1 MSLNLLVYPP
11 PLGVCMGVFARYLG
25 YVPPNEARLKL
36 TASKVKSAGPSAK
49 AYKLA
54 DGAGM
59 YLLVHPSGAKYWRLK
74 YRIAGKEKLLALGV
88 YPEVSLAEARL
99 RRENARS
106 LVRDGRDPG
115 VAKQLQKNFLQNQ
128 DPETFEAVAREWYE
142 TKIADKSESYRVRT
156 LRILEKDLFPKLGAL
171 PISGI
176 TSQQLLETLRVVE
189 ERTVDIAHRAKQS
202 AGQVFRYAVATGRAE
217 RDIATDLT
225 GALRSRTVK
234 HSATILDP
242 SEIGQLLRSIDA
254 YSGSMVVKAALR
266 LSPLLFVR
274 PGELRTM
281 EWDEIDWQKS
291 RWEIPASKM
300 KMREPHVVPLANQ
313 SAEILKA
320 LRPLTG
326 QGAFVFPSARKGGR
340 PLSDNGVRTA
350 LRSLGYTNEQ
360 ITPHGFRAMART
372 LLDEELGFRID
383 YIEHQLAHT
392 VKDPLGRAYNRTKHL
407 DERIKMMQ
415 GWADYLDQL
424 RSRA

>member
-1 MSLNLLVYPP
+1 V
-11 PLGVCMGVFARYLG
+11 GVFARNAG

-36 TASKVKSAGPSAK
+36 TASKVKSAKPSAK

-88 YPEVSLAEARL
+88 YPEVSLAEARI

-106 LVRDGRDPG
+106 LIRDGRDPS

-128 DPETFEAVAREWYE
+128 NSETFEAVAREWYE

-156 LRILEKDLFPKLGAL
+156 LRILEKDLFPRLGTL

-189 ERTVDIAHRAKQS
+189 LRTVDIAHRAKQS
-202 AGQVFRYAVATGRAE
+202 VGQVFRYAVATGRAE

-225 GALRSRTVK
+225 GALKSRMVK

-242 SEIGQLLRSIDA
+242 SEIGQLLRSIDS
-254 YSGSMVVKAALR
+254 YSGSMVVKAALQ

-281 EWDEIDWQKS
+281 EWQGIYWDKR
-291 RWEIPASKM
+291 RWEIPSSKM
-300 KMREPHVVPLANQ
+300 KMREAHIVPLAKQ
-313 SAEILKA
+313 SVEVLAHME
-320 LRPLTG
+320 PLTG
-326 QGAFVFPSARKGGR
+326 RGCYVFPSARKGGR

-350 LRSLGYTNEQ
+350 LRSMGYNNEQ
-360 ITPHGFRAMART
+360 ISPHGFRAMART
-372 LLDEELGFRID
+372 LLDEELGFPVD
-383 YIEHQLAHT
+383 HIEQQLAHA

-407 DERIKMMQ
+407 DERAKMMQ
-415 GWADYLDQL
+415 RWADYLEEL
-424 RSRA
+424 KI

>member
-1 MSLNLLVYPP
+1 M
-11 PLGVCMGVFARYLG
+11 
-25 YVPPNEARLKL
+25 KL
-36 TASKVKSAGPSAK
+36 TASKVKSAKPSAK

-88 YPEVSLAEARL
+88 YPEVSLAEARI
-99 RRENARS
+99 RRDNAR
-106 LVRDGRDPG
+106 LLIRDGRDPG

-128 DPETFEAVAREWYE
+128 NSETFESVAREWFE
-142 TKIADKSESYRVRT
+142 TKIADKSESYRART

-171 PISGI
+171 AISDI
-176 TSQQLLETLRVVE
+176 TSRQLLETLRVVE

-217 RDIATDLT
+217 RDIATDLS
-225 GALRSRTVK
+225 GALKSRTVK
-234 HSATILDP
+234 HSATILDS

-254 YSGSMVVKAALR
+254 YSGSMVVRAALR

-281 EWDEIDWQKS
+281 QWDEIDWQKS

-313 SAEILKA
+313 SAEILEA

-326 QGAFVFPSARKGGR
+326 RGMFVFPSARKGGR

-407 DERIKMMQ
+407 SERTEMMRR
-415 GWADYLDQL
+415 WADYLDQL
-424 RSRA
+424 RRGR

>member
-1 MSLNLLVYPP
+1 
-11 PLGVCMGVFARYLG
+11 
-25 YVPPNEARLKL
+25 LKL
-36 TASKVKSAGPSAK
+36 TASTVKSAKPSAK
-49 AYKLA
+49 PYKLA

-59 YLLVHPSGAKYWRLK
+59 YLLVHPCGAKYWRLK

-88 YPEVSLAEARL
+88 YPEVSLAEARI
-99 RRENARS
+99 RRDNAR
-106 LVRDGRDPG
+106 LLIRDGRDPG
-115 VAKQLQKNFLQNQ
+115 VAKQLQKKFLQNQ
-128 DPETFEAVAREWYE
+128 NSETFEAVAREWFE

-171 PISGI
+171 AISDI
-176 TSQQLLETLRVVE
+176 TSRQLLETLRVVE
-189 ERTVDIAHRAKQS
+189 ARTVDIAHRAKQS

-217 RDIATDLT
+217 RDIATDLS
-225 GALRSRTVK
+225 GALKSQTVK

-242 SEIGQLLRSIDA
+242 VEIGQLLRSIDA
-254 YSGSMVVKAALR
+254 YSGSMVVRAALQ

-281 EWDEIDWQKS
+281 QWDEIDWQKS
-291 RWEIPASKM
+291 RWQIPASKM

-383 YIEHQLAHT
+383 YIEHQLAHV

-424 RSRA
+424 RRGR

>member
-1 MSLNLLVYPP
+1 M
-11 PLGVCMGVFARYLG
+11 
-25 YVPPNEARLKL
+25 KL
-36 TASKVKSAGPSAK
+36 TASKVKSAKPSAK

-88 YPEVSLAEARL
+88 YPEVSLAEARI
-99 RRENARS
+99 RRDNARS
-106 LVRDGRDPG
+106 LIRDGRDPS

-128 DPETFEAVAREWYE
+128 NTETFESLAREWFE

-171 PISGI
+171 AITDI
-176 TSQQLLETLRVVE
+176 TSRQLLETLRVVE
-189 ERTVDIAHRAKQS
+189 ARTVDIAHRAKQS
-202 AGQVFRYAVATGRAE
+202 AGQVFRYAVATGRAD

-225 GALRSRTVK
+225 GALKSRTIK
-234 HSATILDP
+234 HSATILDS

-254 YSGSMVVKAALR
+254 YSGSMVVRAALQ

-274 PGELRTM
+274 PGDLRTM
-281 EWDEIDWQKS
+281 QWDEIDWQKS

-326 QGAFVFPSARKGGR
+326 HGAFVFPSARKGGR

-383 YIEHQLAHT
+383 YIEHQLAHA

-424 RSRA
+424 RRGR

>member
-1 MSLNLLVYPP
+1 
-11 PLGVCMGVFARYLG
+11 MGVFARYLG

>member
-1 MSLNLLVYPP
+1 
-11 PLGVCMGVFARYLG
+11 MGVFAQNAD

-36 TASKVKSAGPSAK
+36 TASKVKSAKPSAK

-88 YPEVSLAEARL
+88 YPEVSLAEARI
-99 RRENARS
+99 RRDNAR
-106 LVRDGRDPG
+106 LLIRDGRDPG

-128 DPETFEAVAREWYE
+128 NSETFESVAREWFE
-142 TKIADKSESYRVRT
+142 TKIADKSESYRART

-171 PISGI
+171 AISDI
-176 TSQQLLETLRVVE
+176 TSRQLLETLRVVE

-217 RDIATDLT
+217 RDIATDLS
-225 GALRSRTVK
+225 GALKSRTVK
-234 HSATILDP
+234 HSATILDS

-254 YSGSMVVKAALR
+254 YSGSMVVRAALR

-281 EWDEIDWQKS
+281 QWDEIDWQKS
-291 RWEIPASKM
+291 CWEIPASKM

-313 SAEILKA
+313 SAEILEA

-326 QGAFVFPSARKGGR
+326 RGMFVFPSARKGGR

-407 DERIKMMQ
+407 SERTEMMRR
-415 GWADYLDQL
+415 WADYLDQL
-424 RSRA
+424 RRGR

>member
-1 MSLNLLVYPP
+1 M
-11 PLGVCMGVFARYLG
+11 
-25 YVPPNEARLKL
+25 KL
-36 TASKVKSAGPSAK
+36 TASKVKSAKPSAK

-88 YPEVSLAEARL
+88 YPEVSLAEARI
-99 RRENARS
+99 RRDNAR
-106 LVRDGRDPG
+106 LLIRDGRDPG

-128 DPETFEAVAREWYE
+128 NSETFEAVAREWFE

-171 PISGI
+171 AISDI
-176 TSQQLLETLRVVE
+176 ESRQLLETLRVVE
-189 ERTVDIAHRAKQS
+189 ARTVDIAHRAKQS
-202 AGQVFRYAVATGRAE
+202 AGQVFRYAVATGRAD
-217 RDIATDLT
+217 RDIATDLS
-225 GALRSRTVK
+225 GALKSRTVK

-242 SEIGQLLRSIDA
+242 VEIGQLLRSIDA
-254 YSGSMVVKAALR
+254 YSGSMVVRAALQ

-281 EWDEIDWQKS
+281 QWDELDWQKS

-313 SAEILKA
+313 SAEILEA

-326 QGAFVFPSARKGGR
+326 RGTFVFPSARKGGR

-350 LRSLGYTNEQ
+350 LRSL
-360 ITPHGFRAMART
+360 
-372 LLDEELGFRID
+372 
-383 YIEHQLAHT
+383 
-392 VKDPLGRAYNRTKHL
+392 
-407 DERIKMMQ
+407 
-415 GWADYLDQL
+415 
-424 RSRA
+424 

>member
-1 MSLNLLVYPP
+1 M
-11 PLGVCMGVFARYLG
+11 
-25 YVPPNEARLKL
+25 KL
-36 TASKVKSAGPSAK
+36 TASKVKSAKPSAK

-88 YPEVSLAEARL
+88 YPEVSLAEARI
-99 RRENARS
+99 RRDNAR
-106 LVRDGRDPG
+106 LLIRDGRDPG
-115 VAKQLQKNFLQNQ
+115 VAKQLQKKFLQNQ
-128 DPETFEAVAREWYE
+128 NSETFEAVAREWFE

-171 PISGI
+171 AISDI
-176 TSQQLLETLRVVE
+176 TSRQLLETLRVVE
-189 ERTVDIAHRAKQS
+189 ARTVDIAHRAKQS
-202 AGQVFRYAVATGRAE
+202 AGQVFRYAVATGRAD
-217 RDIATDLT
+217 RDIATDLS
-225 GALRSRTVK
+225 GALKSRTVK
-234 HSATILDP
+234 HSATILDS

-254 YSGSMVVKAALR
+254 YSGSMVVRAALR

-281 EWDEIDWQKS
+281 QWDEIDWQKS

-326 QGAFVFPSARKGGR
+326 RGMFVFPSARKGGR

-350 LRSLGYTNEQ
+350 LRSLGYNNEQ

-383 YIEHQLAHT
+383 YIEHQLAHA

-407 DERIKMMQ
+407 SERIEMMQ
-415 GWADYLDQL
+415 RWADYLDQL
-424 RSRA
+424 RRGR

>member
-1 MSLNLLVYPP
+1 M
-11 PLGVCMGVFARYLG
+11 
-25 YVPPNEARLKL
+25 KL
-36 TASKVKSAGPSAK
+36 TASKVKSAKPSAK

-106 LVRDGRDPG
+106 LIRDGRDPG

-128 DPETFEAVAREWYE
+128 NSETFEAVAREWFE

-171 PISGI
+171 AISDI
-176 TSQQLLETLRVVE
+176 TSRQLLETLRVVE
-189 ERTVDIAHRAKQS
+189 ARTVDIAHRAKQS
-202 AGQVFRYAVATGRAE
+202 AGQVFRYAVATGRAD

-225 GALRSRTVK
+225 GALKSRTVK
-234 HSATILDP
+234 HSATILDS

-254 YSGSMVVKAALR
+254 YSGSMVVRAALQ

-281 EWDEIDWQKS
+281 QWDEIDWQKS

-326 QGAFVFPSARKGGR
+326 HGAFVFPSARKGGR

-372 LLDEELGFRID
+372 LLDEELDFRID

-407 DERIKMMQ
+407 SERTEMMQ
-415 GWADYLDQL
+415 SWADYLDQL
-424 RSRA
+424 RRGR

>member
-1 MSLNLLVYPP
+1 M
-11 PLGVCMGVFARYLG
+11 
-25 YVPPNEARLKL
+25 KL
-36 TASKVKSAGPSAK
+36 TASTVKSAKPSAK
-49 AYKLA
+49 PYKLA

-88 YPEVSLAEARL
+88 YPEVSLAEARI
-99 RRENARS
+99 RRDNAR
-106 LVRDGRDPG
+106 LLIRDGRDPG
-115 VAKQLQKNFLQNQ
+115 VAKQLQKKILQNQ
-128 DPETFEAVAREWYE
+128 NSETFEAVAREWFE

-171 PISGI
+171 AISDI
-176 TSQQLLETLRVVE
+176 TSRQLLETLRVVE
-189 ERTVDIAHRAKQS
+189 ARTVDIAHRAKQS

-217 RDIATDLT
+217 RDIATDLS
-225 GALRSRTVK
+225 GALKSRTVK
-234 HSATILDP
+234 HSTTILDP
-242 SEIGQLLRSIDA
+242 VEIGQLLRSIDA
-254 YSGSMVVKAALR
+254 YSGSMVVRAALQ

-281 EWDEIDWQKS
+281 QWDEIDWQKS
-291 RWEIPASKM
+291 RWQIPASKM

-383 YIEHQLAHT
+383 YIEHQLAHA

-424 RSRA
+424 RRGR

>member
-1 MSLNLLVYPP
+1 M
-11 PLGVCMGVFARYLG
+11 
-25 YVPPNEARLKL
+25 KL
-36 TASKVKSAGPSAK
+36 TASKVKSVKPSAK

-74 YRIAGKEKLLALGV
+74 YRFAGKEKLLALGV
-88 YPEVSLAEARL
+88 YPAVSLAEARI

-106 LVRDGRDPG
+106 LIRDGRDPG
-115 VAKQLQKNFLQNQ
+115 VAKQLQKKFLQNQ
-128 DPETFEAVAREWYE
+128 NSETFEAIAREWYE

-156 LRILEKDLFPKLGAL
+156 LRILEKDLFPKLGAF
-171 PISGI
+171 PISSI

-202 AGQVFRYAVATGRAE
+202 AGQVFRYAVAAGRAD

-225 GALRSRTVK
+225 GALKSRTVK

-254 YSGSMVVKAALR
+254 YSGSAVVKAALQ

-274 PGELRTM
+274 PGELRNM
-281 EWDEIDWQKS
+281 EWNEIDWQKS

-300 KMREPHVVPLANQ
+300 KMREPHVVPLAIQ
-313 SAEILKA
+313 SLEILKA
-320 LRPLTG
+320 IRSLTCHG
-326 QGAFVFPSARKGGR
+326 SFVFPSARKGGR
-340 PLSDNGVRTA
+340 SLSDNGVRSA

-372 LLDEELGFRID
+372 LLDEELGFRVD
-383 YIEHQLAHT
+383 LIEHQLAHA
-392 VKDPLGRAYNRTKHL
+392 VRDPLGRAYNRTKHL
-407 DERIKMMQ
+407 NERTEMMQ
-415 GWADYLDQL
+415 RWADRLDQL
-424 RSRA
+424 RRSR

>member
-1 MSLNLLVYPP
+1 
-11 PLGVCMGVFARYLG
+11 MGVYAQYLG
-25 YVPPNEARLKL
+25 YIPPKEARLKL
-36 TASKVKSAGPSAK
+36 TASKVKSAKPSAK

-88 YPEVSLAEARL
+88 YPEVSLAEARI
-99 RRENARS
+99 RRDNAR
-106 LVRDGRDPG
+106 LLIRDGRDPG

-128 DPETFEAVAREWYE
+128 NSETFESVAREWFE
-142 TKIADKSESYRVRT
+142 TKIADKSESYRART

-171 PISGI
+171 AISDI
-176 TSQQLLETLRVVE
+176 TSRQLLETLRVVE

-217 RDIATDLT
+217 RDIATDLS
-225 GALRSRTVK
+225 GALKSRKVK
-234 HSATILDP
+234 HSATILDS

-254 YSGSMVVKAALR
+254 YSGSMVVRAALR

-281 EWDEIDWQKS
+281 QWDEIDWQTS
-291 RWEIPASKM
+291 CWEISASKM

-313 SAEILKA
+313 SAEILEA

-326 QGAFVFPSARKGGR
+326 RGMFVFPSARKGGR

-407 DERIKMMQ
+407 SERTEMMRR
-415 GWADYLDQL
+415 WADYLDQL
-424 RSRA
+424 RRGR